1 MSAPRSS
8 PRVLIVDDEADL
20 RELLE
25 ITLLKMGLDVDSAEN
40 LAQARAYLAQA
51 QGPADAGGSGG
62 NGGNGGNGGAAGPGP
77 YALVLTDMRL
87 PDGLG
92 LELVREVS
100 ATFRNTP
107 IAVVTAYGSAD
118 NAVVALKAGAFD
130 YISKPVAL
138 DQLRVMVQSALR
150 LNAPPAETPGAAP
163 REASRLKGESAV
175 MQALRAQIA
184 RLARSMAPI
193 AINGESGSGK
203 ELAAREIHAQSSRAG
218 KPFIAVNCG
227 AIPEA
232 LMEAEFFGYRKGAF
246 TGAADERDGFFQAA
260 NGGTLML
267 DEVADLPLAMQV
279 KLLRAIQERRVRKI
293 GATAEEA
300 VDVRIISATHKNL
313 EQLVEQGAFRQD
325 LFYRL
330 NVIELSLPPLRERA
344 DDLGVLTDAILARLG
359 TFDQKVV
366 LGPGVLDALRG
377 YAFPGNVRELE
388 NILER
393 ALAFANDGVI
403 EVRDL
408 ALKGNRAADM
418 PPGYVPPPAE
428 LRADAAAA
436 PAGAAQAAPVRAP
449 SAVPQGFMPLPGAP
463 ERTAPPAG
471 AYPAGAHPTGTH
483 PAGIHP
489 AGANPA
495 GAPAAP
501 AASVA
506 HAAHVTPA
514 SDGAGAAARPAP
526 PLPPLDALPSN
537 LPDYL
542 AQVERDIIMR
552 ALAQTQY
559 NRTQAASLLGI
570 SFRQLRYQMQKLNI
584 QEPEA

>member
-1 MSAPRSS
+1 
-8 PRVLIVDDEADL
+8 VLVVDDEADL

-25 ITLLKMGLDVDSAEN
+25 LTLLKMGLDVDSAET
-40 LAQARAYLAQA
+40 LKQARGLLAEKEYQ
-51 QGPADAGGSGG
+51 
-62 NGGNGGNGGAAGPGP
+62 
-77 YALVLTDMRL
+77 LVLTDMRL

-92 LELVREVS
+92 LELVREVC
-100 ATFRNTP
+100 AAYKNTP
-107 IAVVTAYGSAD
+107 IAVVTAFGSAD

-138 DQLRVMVQSALR
+138 DQLRLMVQSALR
-150 LNAPPAETPGAAP
+150 LNAEPAPGQAP
-163 REASRLKGESAV
+163 SAEPVVSRLKGDSAV
-175 MQALRAQIA
+175 IQALRAQIA

-293 GATAEEA
+293 GATAEEP

-313 EQLVEQGAFRQD
+313 AQCVEQGSFRQD

-330 NVIELSLPPLRERA
+330 NVIELGLPPLRERL
-344 DDLGVLTDAILARLG
+344 DDLDTLTGAILERLG
-359 TFDQKVV
+359 TFEHQVV
-366 LGPGVLDALRG
+366 LGPGVLETLRG
-377 YAFPGNVRELE
+377 YSFPGNVRELE

-393 ALAFANDGVI
+393 ALAFADDGVI
-403 EVRDL
+403 EVGDL
-408 ALKGNRAADM
+408 ALKGARI
-418 PPGYVPPPAE
+418 AE
-428 LRADAAAA
+428 AAA
-436 PAGAAQAAPVRAP
+436 PLPEPVSTPVSMPVAAPVPAP
-449 SAVPQGFMPLPGAP
+449 VAPLP
-463 ERTAPPAG
+463 
-471 AYPAGAHPTGTH
+471 H
-483 PAGIHP
+483 
-489 AGANPA
+489 
-495 GAPAAP
+495 
-501 AASVA
+501 
-506 HAAHVTPA
+506 
-514 SDGAGAAARPAP
+514 
-526 PLPPLDALPSN
+526 LDALPSS

-542 AQVERDIIMR
+542 NQIERDIILR
-552 ALAQTQY
+552 ALAQTQF
-559 NRTQAASLLGI
+559 NRTQAAQLLGI

>member
-1 MSAPRSS
+1 MNARS
-8 PRVLIVDDEADL
+8 PRVLVVDDEADL

-25 ITLLKMGLDVDSAEN
+25 LTLLKMGLDVDSAET
-40 LAQARAYLAQA
+40 LAQARGLLADTEYQ
-51 QGPADAGGSGG
+51 
-62 NGGNGGNGGAAGPGP
+62 
-77 YALVLTDMRL
+77 LVLTDMRL

-92 LELVREVS
+92 LELVREVC
-100 ATFRNTP
+100 AAYKNTP
-107 IAVVTAYGSAD
+107 IAVVTAFGSAD

-138 DQLRVMVQSALR
+138 DQLRLMVQSALR
-150 LNAPPAETPGAAP
+150 LNVGAAAGQAP
-163 REASRLKGESAV
+163 SAEPVASRLKGDSAV
-175 MQALRAQIA
+175 IEALRAQIA

-293 GATAEEA
+293 GATAEEP

-313 EQLVEQGAFRQD
+313 AQCVEQGSFRQD

-330 NVIELSLPPLRERA
+330 NVIELSLPPLRERL
-344 DDLGVLTDAILARLG
+344 DDLGVLTGAILERLG
-359 TFDQKVV
+359 TFEHKVV
-366 LGPGVLDALRG
+366 LGEGVLDTLRG
-377 YAFPGNVRELE
+377 YSFPGNVRELE

-393 ALAFANDGVI
+393 ALAFADDGVI
-403 EVRDL
+403 EVADL
-408 ALKGNRAADM
+408 ALKGARMVEAVVPLPPLAGAEAVQQELAA
-418 PPGYVPPPAE
+418 PAMS
-428 LRADAAAA
+428 APAAA
-436 PAGAAQAAPVRAP
+436 PSGAA
-449 SAVPQGFMPLPGAP
+449 G
-463 ERTAPPAG
+463 TAQ
-471 AYPAGAHPTGTH
+471 
-483 PAGIHP
+483 
-489 AGANPA
+489 
-495 GAPAAP
+495 
-501 AASVA
+501 
-506 HAAHVTPA
+506 
-514 SDGAGAAARPAP
+514 P
-526 PLPPLDALPSN
+526 PLPHLDALPSS

-542 AQVERDIIMR
+542 NQIERDIILR
-552 ALAQTQY
+552 ALAQTQF
-559 NRTQAASLLGI
+559 NRTQAAQLLGI